1 MAEAWEPPGDGGNGG
16 SFRPF
21 DRQALEA
28 TLADAL
34 RDAEVADQQAAAG
47 DTEAASAPVA
57 PAAPQAAPQ
66 AAAAAAPAA
75 PPAGPAAPP
84 VPAPPKLNPFGGRP
98 AAGGAPV
105 PSGAAPASGPAAPAP
120 RTGPSI
126 LSGGVSGAISRMT
139 PGGSGGGTISGLRPP
154 GGGSLGGG
162 LGAPRPLPGMGALGS
177 TSQTIDE
184 PAEAAATISLR
195 RPTRPEPVPEPQAE
209 AAPPPPVPARSSM
222 PVAAWMPTDD
232 DILPR
237 SQGKRKGRK
246 G

>member
-1 MAEAWEPPGDGGNGG
+1 MAEAWEPPGDGGSGG

-47 DTEAASAPVA
+47 DPDASSAPA
-57 PAAPQAAPQ
+57 TPPAAT
-66 AAAAAAPAA
+66 AAPAA
-75 PPAGPAAPP
+75 PPAPAAAPGAPP
-84 VPAPPKLNPFGGRP
+84 VAAPPKLNPFGGRP
-98 AAGGAPV
+98 AASGAPV
-105 PSGAAPASGPAAPAP
+105 PSGAAPSSGPAAPGP

-126 LSGGVSGAISRMT
+126 LSGGVSGAISRMA

-154 GGGSLGGG
+154 GGGSLGGS

-184 PAEAAATISLR
+184 PVEAAATISLR
-195 RPTRPEPVPEPQAE
+195 RPTRAEPVPEPQAE
-209 AAPPPPVPARSSM
+209 AAPPPPAPTRSSV
-222 PVAAWMPTDD
+222 PVAAWMPGDD

-237 SQGKRKGRK
+237 SQSKRKGRK
-246 G
+246 R